1 MTRRDVES
9 FAGAHDA
16 ARAAFH
22 LDLDL
27 ARQGDA
33 LMVVLAGRSTG
44 DRLDVLGPAP
54 TRLVH
59 HAGDVDLAEN
69 HHLHRHQRLPD
80 ELVRLVERPAHDGH
94 RARIRRAPCQLWV
107 AAMSGDDQDRGDV
120 GDLDGG
126 LITGR
131 AGSL

>member
-9 FAGAHDA
+9 FTAAHDA

-44 DRLDVLGPAP
+44 DRLDMLRPAP

-69 HHLHRHQRLPD
+69 HPCIVTNGCVTSSSGSSNDLLTMAIAPGYGAHR
-80 ELVRLVERPAHDGH
+80 VS
-94 RARIRRAPCQLWV
+94 C
-107 AAMSGDDQDRGDV
+107 
-120 GDLDGG
+120 
-126 LITGR
+126 
-131 AGSL
+131 GSPR